1 MIKGIIVKKLD
12 KFEDDRGWLTEI
24 YRVDEGGY
32 QPAMGYVSVTQS
44 GVVRGPHEH
53 ERQSDCFVFVGPGDF
68 KLYLWDRRTGSETEG
83 EALQLEVGEKNPCT
97 VIVPPGVVHG
107 YKCISETPAWS
118 VNLPDQLYKGEG
130 KQEAIDEI
138 RWETKEDSP
147 YKIQ

>member
-68 KLYLWDRRTGSETEG
+68 KLYLWDRRTGSE
-83 EALQLEVGEKNPCT
+83 
-97 VIVPPGVVHG
+97 
-107 YKCISETPAWS
+107 
-118 VNLPDQLYKGEG
+118 
-130 KQEAIDEI
+130 
-138 RWETKEDSP
+138 
-147 YKIQ
+147 